1 MRRRS
6 PRPATMLRQLPIDPG
21 TPGRWRLIELFQEL
35 EGFSLGDYQE
45 LEGFSLDYQP
55 FAHIEAGIDRLVRF
69 VECRICV

>member
-1 MRRRS
+1 MIRE
-6 PRPATMLRQLPIDPG
+6 LPIDPG

-45 LEGFSLDYQP
+45 LEGFSLDYQH